1 MTPIPVTLLT
11 GFLGSG
17 KTTLLGRVL
26 RDPRFSDTAVIINEF
41 GEVGLDHVLV
51 EAAREDLVQM
61 TSGCLCCTIR
71 GDIRQTLLSLHAR
84 LQAGSAP
91 TFTRV
96 IIETTGLADPAPVLH
111 TLIADAQVQARYA
124 LSGVV
129 TTVDAVNGEATLAQ
143 QGECVKQ
150 IAVADRIVLT
160 KSDLA
165 KDPASRGDVAA
176 LLAAVRRLNPGAAV
190 LDRNDTGFDVRQLF
204 ESGLYDPFGKG
215 LDVQRWLNE
224 EAFRAEEERRHH
236 QEHAHDEHGPDPGHG
251 HDHGYGPE
259 PHHDVNR
266 HGPDIHA
273 YCIVRDQPM
282 SGMAF
287 ALALELLIANRGE
300 DLLRVKGIVN
310 LAESPGRPF
319 VIQGVQH
326 VFHDPV
332 WLEQWPSEDR
342 RSRIVFITRGLP
354 RHAIEPVIAAFSGLP
369 PDPAAAA
376 EGEPGGASA

>member
-1 MTPIPVTLLT
+1 MRPIPVTLLT

-17 KTTLLGRVL
+17 KTTLLARVL

-41 GEVGLDHVLV
+41 GEIGLDHVLV
-51 EAAREDLVQM
+51 EAAHEDLVQM
-61 TSGCLCCTIR
+61 TSGCLCCTVR
-71 GDIRQTLLSLHAR
+71 GDIRRTLLSLHAR
-84 LQAGSAP
+84 LQAGSVP
-91 TFTRV
+91 TFARV

-111 TLIADAQVQARYA
+111 TLIADAQVQARYV
-124 LSGVV
+124 LDGVV

-143 QGECVKQ
+143 QRECVKQ
-150 IAVADRIVLT
+150 IAVADRIVVT
-160 KSDLA
+160 KSELA
-165 KDPASRGDVAA
+165 KDPASRRDVAQ

-190 LDRNDTGFDVRQLF
+190 LDRSDSGFDVRRLF
-204 ESGLYDPFGKG
+204 ESGLYDPFNKG

-236 QEHAHDEHGPDPGHG
+236 QEHGHEHNHAHGQ
-251 HDHGYGPE
+251 E

-273 YCIVRDQPM
+273 FCIVRDQPV
-282 SGMAF
+282 SGLTF
-287 ALALELLIANRGE
+287 TLALELLIANRGE

-310 LAESPGRPF
+310 LAESPGRPC

-332 WLEQWPSEDR
+332 WLDRWPSDDR

-369 PDPAAAA
+369 PGLPLAAG
-376 EGEPGGASA
+376 GEPGAASA